1 MAGCAFCVAYVP
13 EQLDCLW
20 GCDVTEPHACPT
32 MLAATDAVPDMYV
45 YRVASQT
52 GSHKSVVCAHMHVAH
67 ELSGSAEGAT

>member
-1 MAGCAFCVAYVP
+1 MPDHVGP
-13 EQLDCLW
+13 
-20 GCDVTEPHACPT
+20 
-32 MLAATDAVPDMYV
+32 TDAVPDMYV